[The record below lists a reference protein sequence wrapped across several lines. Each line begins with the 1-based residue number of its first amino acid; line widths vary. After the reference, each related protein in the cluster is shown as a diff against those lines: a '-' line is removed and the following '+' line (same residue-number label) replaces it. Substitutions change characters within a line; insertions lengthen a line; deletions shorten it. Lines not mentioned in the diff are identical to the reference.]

1 MATIS
6 STTVQKTFKLETHTL
21 FGRASIGVGGD
32 VSSTITA
39 NGASKGLSFSRI
51 GTGIYEATVDTGIP
65 VQQFLG
71 APVVQVFINGNNNP
85 NQIYNGRVFSED
97 ATTGKVA
104 FIFYDDAGDKTN
116 LPSGS
121 ELQVT
126 LFMTTSTVF

>member
-21 FGRASIGVGGD
+21 FGRASIGAAGA

-39 NGASKGLSFSRI
+39 NGASKGLSFSKLDTAKYRV
-51 GTGIYEATVDTGIP
+51 TVDTGIP

-71 APVVQVFINGNNNP
+71 APVVQVFSTSDAANAIF
-85 NQIYNGRVFSED
+85 IGRVFGESASNGTVD
-97 ATTGKVA
+97 
-104 FIFYDDAGDKTN
+104 FIFYGDDGALIN
-116 LPSGS
+116 LPNGS